1 MAHAPMAQGSVPCL
15 FTFEYSSMQCTACRT
30 HSNNLREY
38 SRVVTI
44 REHHKTIETAYLCPA
59 CRVMN
64 ALNPRYVVKH
74 AFRDAHALDEA
85 RRLPVSCVRYVTTL
99 IQPEIEEGDAD
110 PVVRRTALP
119 C

>member
-1 MAHAPMAQGSVPCL
+1 
-15 FTFEYSSMQCTACRT
+15 MQCTACHA

-44 REHHKTIETAYLCPA
+44 REHRKTIETAYLCPA

-74 AFRDAHALDEA
+74 ALRDIHSPDAA
-85 RRLPVSCVRYVTTL
+85 RRLPVACVGYVPTL
-99 IQPEIEEGDAD
+99 VQLDSDEAEVAPAA
-110 PVVRRTALP
+110 RRTALP

>member
-1 MAHAPMAQGSVPCL
+1 
-15 FTFEYSSMQCTACRT
+15 MQCTACRT

-74 AFRDAHALDEA
+74 MLREVHAPDEA
-85 RRLPVSCVRYVTTL
+85 RRLPVSCVGYVTTL
-99 IQPEIEEGDAD
+99 IQPGGDEAD
-110 PVVRRTALP
+110 PFPVARRTALP

>member
-1 MAHAPMAQGSVPCL
+1 MLSSGAARSI
-15 FTFEYSSMQCTACRT
+15 FEYFIMQCTACRT

-44 REHHKTIETAYLCPA
+44 REHRKTVETAYLCPA

-74 AFRDAHALDEA
+74 TLRDVHPLDEP
-85 RRLPVSCVRYVTTL
+85 RHLPVSCVGYVTTL
-99 IQPEIEEGDAD
+99 IQPDAD
-110 PVVRRTALP
+110 EADPFPIARRTALP

>member
-1 MAHAPMAQGSVPCL
+1 
-15 FTFEYSSMQCTACRT
+15 MQCTACRT

-44 REHHKTIETAYLCPA
+44 REHRKTIETAYLCPA

-74 AFRDAHALDEA
+74 ALRDVHPLDEA
-85 RRLPVSCVRYVTTL
+85 RRLPISCVGYVATL
-99 IQPEIEEGDAD
+99 IHPESEEGDAA
-110 PVVRRTALP
+110 PLARRTALP

>member
-1 MAHAPMAQGSVPCL
+1 
-15 FTFEYSSMQCTACRT
+15 MQCTACRT

-44 REHHKTIETAYLCPA
+44 REHRKTVETAYLCPA

-74 AFRDAHALDEA
+74 ALRDVHPLDEA
-85 RRLPVSCVRYVTTL
+85 RRLPVSCGGYVPFL
-99 IQPEIEEGDAD
+99 IQPQDSEDSDDA
-110 PVVRRTALP
+110 PVARRTALP

>member
-1 MAHAPMAQGSVPCL
+1 
-15 FTFEYSSMQCTACRT
+15 MQCTACRT

-44 REHHKTIETAYLCPA
+44 REHRKTVETAYLCPA

-64 ALNPRYVVKH
+64 ALNPRYVVKRALRDVH
-74 AFRDAHALDEA
+74 APDEA
-85 RRLPVSCVRYVTTL
+85 RRVPVSCVGYVTTL
-99 IQPEIEEGDAD
+99 IQPDANEAD
-110 PVVRRTALP
+110 PFPVARRTALP

>member
-1 MAHAPMAQGSVPCL
+1 
-15 FTFEYSSMQCTACRT
+15 MQCTACRS

-44 REHHKTIETAYLCPA
+44 REHRKTIETAYLCPA

-64 ALNPRYVVKH
+64 ALNPRFVVKH
-74 AFRDAHALDEA
+74 AQPDARPQDP
-85 RRLPVSCVRYVTTL
+85 RYLPLSRVGYVASL
-99 IQPEIEEGDAD
+99 MLPDIEESDVA
-110 PVVRRTALP
+110 PEVRRTALP

>member
-1 MAHAPMAQGSVPCL
+1 
-15 FTFEYSSMQCTACRT
+15 MQCTACRT

-44 REHHKTIETAYLCPA
+44 REHRKTVETAYLCPA
-59 CRVMN
+59 CRVIN

-74 AFRDAHALDEA
+74 THRDVHPLDEA
-85 RRLPVSCVRYVTTL
+85 RHLPVSCVSYVATL
-99 IQPEIEEGDAD
+99 IQPDAD
-110 PVVRRTALP
+110 ETDSFPVARRTALP

>member
-1 MAHAPMAQGSVPCL
+1 
-15 FTFEYSSMQCTACRT
+15 MQCTACRT

-44 REHHKTIETAYLCPA
+44 REHRKTIETAYLCPA

-64 ALNPRYVVKH
+64 ALNPRYIVKH
-74 AFRDAHALDEA
+74 ALRDVHEA
-85 RRLPVSCVRYVTTL
+85 RRLPVACVGYVPTL
-99 IQPEIEEGDAD
+99 IQPDSEDSDFA
-110 PVVRRTALP
+110 PVLRRTALP

>member
-1 MAHAPMAQGSVPCL
+1 
-15 FTFEYSSMQCTACRT
+15 MQCTACHS

-44 REHHKTIETAYLCPA
+44 REHRKTIETAYLCPA

-74 AFRDAHALDEA
+74 ALRDAHPMDDA
-85 RRLPVSCVRYVTTL
+85 RRLPILCVGYVTTL
-99 IQPEIEEGDAD
+99 IQPNIDEGDAA
-110 PVVRRTALP
+110 PVVLRTALP

>member
-1 MAHAPMAQGSVPCL
+1 
-15 FTFEYSSMQCTACRT
+15 MQCTACRT

-44 REHHKTIETAYLCPA
+44 REHRKTIETAYLCPA

-74 AFRDAHALDEA
+74 GLGDVHPLDGA
-85 RRLPVSCVRYVTTL
+85 RRLPISGVGYVTAL
-99 IQPEIEEGDAD
+99 IQPDIEESEFPPA
-110 PVVRRTALP
+110 VRRTPLP